1 MKRNKRFLMKWEKNI
16 KLADYST
23 FRIGGEAKYF
33 VRVKNEKEIK
43 EVIEK
48 AREQGLPFYIFGGGS
63 NIVFPD
69 DGYPGVVMRM
79 ENRSMK
85 FNDKSVMVGSG
96 VSLQQLIT
104 IAIKNGFCGMEELVG
119 IPGTVGGAI
128 YGNAG
133 TGKVEIKDLIESVD
147 ILYFDNDQWI
157 SKTITGRE
165 CMFSYR
171 ESIFKRH
178 TDWII
183 VRAVFTLSVC
193 HGEVGLQLI
202 KEKIDKRIKT
212 QPLNN
217 FSGGSIFKNPGV
229 DIFAGELID
238 KADLKGTSVGGA
250 EISKKHGNFIINNGS
265 ATAKDVSALINLI
278 QKKIKKQFGIEL
290 EKEIIFVE

>member
-1 MKRNKRFLMKWEKNI
+1 MKWEKNI

-33 VRVKNEKEIK
+33 VRVKNEEEIK

-48 AREQGLPFYIFGGGS
+48 ARERGLPFYIFGGGS

-85 FNDKSVMVGSG
+85 FNDKSVIVESG

-104 IAIKNGFCGMEELVG
+104 IAIKKGFCGMEELVG

-133 TGKVEIKDLIESVD
+133 TGKVEIKDLIKSVD
-147 ILYFDNDQWI
+147 ILYFDNNRWT

-183 VRAVFTLSVC
+183 VRAVFTLNAC
-193 HGEVGLQLI
+193 HGEAGLQLI
-202 KEKIDKRIKT
+202 KENIDKRIQR
-212 QPLNN
+212 QPYNVP
-217 FSGGSIFKNPGV
+217 SGGSIFKNPGA

-238 KADLKGTSVGGA
+238 KAGLKGVKVGGA